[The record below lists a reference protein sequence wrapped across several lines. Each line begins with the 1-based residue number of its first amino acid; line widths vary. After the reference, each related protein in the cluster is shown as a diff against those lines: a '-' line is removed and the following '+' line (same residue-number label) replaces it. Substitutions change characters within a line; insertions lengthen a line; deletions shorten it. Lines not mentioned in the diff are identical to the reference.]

1 MTQEDKTYKNLM
13 DALEPEQ
20 PSMRFTKNVMDA
32 IEAKEVAPVGKHAV
46 NPWVIKSIAAVLVL
60 CMLISLYMVFTS
72 ANTLPDYTASISTA
86 QLPEHFSTYILGIN
100 IVLLLLLAERWL
112 SSKRRI
118 KDLQNNA

>member
-1 MTQEDKTYKNLM
+1 MTQEDKAYKNVI

-32 IEAKEVAPVGKHAV
+32 IGAKEVVPVGKHAV

-60 CMLISLYMVFTS
+60 CILISLYMVFTF
-72 ANTLPDYTASISTA
+72 ANTLPDYTASISTT
-86 QLPEHFSTYILGIN
+86 QLPEHFSKYILGIN
-100 IVLLLLLAERWL
+100 IVLLLVLAERCL